1 MRTATR
7 SATSHGPQSPS
18 IVRRALLNRAT
29 FGHHRAAREE
39 LDALGADRWLDRQ
52 LDPASVS
59 DFDLDA
65 RLAGYPWMGRTP
77 AELRAQYTGGGWAL
91 SEESKAVRL
100 LRATYSERQL
110 FERVVD
116 LWNDHFNV
124 PFSAQDAN
132 YLRPFHEEHVVR
144 AHALGTF
151 PEFLWAVMRS
161 PATGAYLDQDS
172 NKAGDPNDNFAREL
186 LELYTLG
193 EGNGYTEVD
202 VREVAR
208 CFTGWGYVRHWQS
221 GEFGTFRFE
230 PAQHDNDQKVVLGY
244 TIPAGGGEGDGA
256 IVHRILSRDPRTART
271 VAKKIVRAFLGAEAA
286 EGQVAFESGESVL
299 ESIESIYLGTGGDIR
314 AMIHGVLRQKTLRAV
329 APWRRRKLKAPFHFA
344 VSLLRAVGARV
355 TSPTTA
361 VYALEGL
368 GQVPFEW
375 PDPDGYPDDVHSWA
389 GTLAPRWKFASTLLN
404 GWASWVDVDPSDLAA
419 LCFGTGPAQWGRCVS
434 AAFTAGEM
442 EPSDVAQIQG
452 FIDSSVAPG
461 SADLIAAFELGA
473 SSPSFQT
480 Y

>member
-7 SATSHGPQSPS
+7 TAIARGPHGPS
-18 IVRRALLNRAT
+18 ILRRALLSRAT
-29 FGHHRAAREE
+29 FGHQRAAREE
-39 LDALGADRWLDRQ
+39 LDALGAGLWLAGQ
-52 LDPASVS
+52 LDPESVP

-65 RLAGYPWMGRTP
+65 RLGGYAWMGRTP
-77 AELRAQYTGGGWAL
+77 AELRAQHSGGGWSL

-100 LRATYSERQL
+100 LRATYSKRQL

-132 YLRPFHEEHVVR
+132 FLRPFHEQHVVR
-144 AHALGTF
+144 AHALGKF
-151 PEFLWAVMRS
+151 PDFLWAVMRS
-161 PATGAYLDQDS
+161 PATGAYLDVDS
-172 NKAGDPNDNFAREL
+172 NRAADPNDNFAREL

-193 EGNGYTEVD
+193 EGNGYTETD

-230 PAQHDNDQKVVLGY
+230 PAEHDDGRKVVLGHA
-244 TIPAGGGEGDGA
+244 IPAGGGEADGA

-271 VAKKIVRAFLGAEAA
+271 VAKKIVLAFSGPEAA
-286 EGQVAFESGESVL
+286 AGLVTFDSGESVL
-299 ESIESIYLGTGGDIR
+299 ERIESIYLSTGGDIR
-314 AMIHGVLRQKTLRAV
+314 AMVHGVLEPESLRAV
-329 APWRRRKLKAPFHFA
+329 APWRRKKLKAPFHFA

-361 VYALEGL
+361 LYALEGL

-375 PDPDGYPDDVHSWA
+375 PDPDGYPDDVDSWA
-389 GTLAPRWKFASTLLN
+389 GTLAPRWKFAATLLN
-404 GWASWVDVDPSDLAA
+404 GWASWADVEPSDLSA
-419 LCFGTGPAQWGRCVS
+419 LCVGAGPGHWGRCVS
-434 AAFTAGEM
+434 AALTAGEM
-442 EPSDVAQIQG
+442 EPGDVAQIQG
-452 FIDSSVAPG
+452 FIDSSAVP
-461 SADLIAAFELGA
+461 STADLIAAFELGA